1 MKNNNKPMTF
11 EEMAQ
16 MHKENEKKWN
26 ALSEED
32 KEEKRQSLEGWA
44 LRIESENEVLEAWV
58 KRGKA
63 QDDGVSG

>member
-1 MKNNNKPMTF
+1 MTF

-44 LRIESENEVLEAWV
+44 LRIESENEVLEAQV
-58 KRGKA
+58 KRDKA
-63 QDDGVSG
+63 QDEGVSG